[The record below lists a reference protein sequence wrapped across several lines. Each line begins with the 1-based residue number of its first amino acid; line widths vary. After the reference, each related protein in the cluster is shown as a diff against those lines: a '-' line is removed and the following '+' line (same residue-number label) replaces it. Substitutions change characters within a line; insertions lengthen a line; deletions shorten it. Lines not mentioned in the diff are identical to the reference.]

1 MEPDDR
7 ELKALIRLL
16 DDPDQTIYADVSQRL
31 VSIGPPAIP
40 LLESEFF
47 DTLPDVLTQE
57 RIQDIIHR
65 IEFDLCRGSIA
76 DWVSC
81 GAEDL
86 LEGSLIMARYQY
98 PDLDE
103 AQIRT
108 TLNRIR
114 KDIWLELNERLTA
127 LEKVRVMNHLLFDVH
142 GFSGNSKDFHS
153 PQNSF
158 INVVTESKKGN
169 PLSLSIIYLHIAQ
182 QLGLPIVGFNLPE
195 LFILGYKDE
204 LDPDP
209 RAMLFYINPFGR
221 GAIFGLQELEAFI
234 RRTGTEPTPELRTPC
249 NHADIIGRMSNNLL
263 NSYLKFGANEKADEI
278 RELQKAIEQNIRK
291 EN

>member
-1 MEPDDR
+1 VEPDDR

-16 DDPDQTIYADVSQRL
+16 DDPDHTIYADISQRL

-76 DWVSC
+76 DWVRC
-81 GAEDL
+81 GAHDL

-103 AQIRT
+103 VQIRT

-127 LEKVRVMNHLLFDVH
+127 LEKIRVMNHLLFDVH
-142 GFSGNSKDFHS
+142 GFVGNSKDFHS

-158 INVVTESKKGN
+158 LNVVVEAKKGN

-221 GAIFGLQELEAFI
+221 GAIFGLSELEAFI
-234 RRTGTEPTPELRTPC
+234 QRTGTEPSLELRTPC
-249 NHADIIGRMSNNLL
+249 SHADIVGRMTNNLL
-263 NSYLKFGANEKADEI
+263 NSYLKLGAKEKADEI
-278 RELQKAIEQNIRK
+278 RELQKTIEENIQK

>member
-65 IEFDLCRGSIA
+65 IEFDLCRGSIS
-76 DWVSC
+76 DWVRC
-81 GAEDL
+81 GAHDL

-103 AQIRT
+103 TQVRT

-142 GFSGNSKDFHS
+142 GFAGNSKDFHS

-158 INVVTESKKGN
+158 LNVVMESKKGN
-169 PLSLSIIYLHIAQ
+169 PLSLSIIYLHIAH

-234 RRTGTEPTPELRTPC
+234 QRTGTVPTPELRMPC
-249 NHADIIGRMSNNLL
+249 THADIIGRMSNNLL
-263 NSYLKFGANEKADEI
+263 NSYLKLGAKEKADEI
-278 RELQKAIEQNIRK
+278 RELQKAIEDNIQRD
-291 EN
+291 N